1 MKRPRDGGF
10 PRRFSFLKF
19 LRSATPSH
27 TRFEVLPLRTER
39 AAVPRVVLV
48 ALLVVVLACPVALGQ
63 QTERGRPEDASKQQ
77 DEEDKGSDESKAKKD
92 PTSSL
97 SVEVANGGVRLYA
110 VNADAHELFTELAEK
125 TGLQLIV
132 DDTVKR
138 KVTVN
143 LVDKAPREA
152 LDYIVSAYGFSFA
165 EVEGILIVSEGIPK
179 NPSSYLLSDID
190 SVTAKY
196 VQAPQAKSLLPV
208 FLQDHVKINPGQ
220 NSVVLSAPRSVLD
233 KFTDDIQKF
242 DQPAAQITLDVLVV
256 EFTDVDTDTFAAEL
270 GWSKDG
276 LGAFTDSLLG
286 LIGFNSVTDL
296 PRDFFV
302 RLEALISEGKARVR
316 ANPHIST
323 VSGQPASIFIGQQ
336 RFLSTPVTLSDEDE
350 WETRNYIDAGVRL
363 EMTPLTGG
371 EGEIIVEVNQE
382 ISTLSAPDPTT
393 NLPNKSTR
401 SARTIVRVND
411 GQTIVIGGL
420 QQEETRGRRSKIP
433 ILGDIPIIGQFFRS
447 KRIERV
453 KTDLAIFITPRIL
466 TLTGHRPAEEED
478 ALMKQ
483 FGVLGEGQPS
493 APGMQPTETEER

>member
-1 MKRPRDGGF
+1 M
-10 PRRFSFLKF
+10 
-19 LRSATPSH
+19 
-27 TRFEVLPLRTER
+27 RTER
-39 AAVPRVVLV
+39 AVWLSVALAVLV
-48 ALLVVVLACPVALGQ
+48 ITLLAAPVALAQLPAGRGAEDVGNEEE
-63 QTERGRPEDASKQQ
+63 TEASDDPEPARAT
-77 DEEDKGSDESKAKKD
+77 G
-92 PTSSL
+92 SSL
-97 SVEVANGGVRLYA
+97 SVEVTEQGVQLYA

-125 TGLQLIV
+125 AGLQLIV
-132 DDTVKR
+132 DDTVRR

-152 LDYIVSAYGFSFA
+152 LDYIVAAYGFSFA
-165 EVEGILIVSEGIPK
+165 EVEGILVVSEGIPK

-190 SVTAKY
+190 SITAKY

-208 FLQDHVKINPGQ
+208 FLQDHVKINAGQ
-220 NSVVLSAPRSVLD
+220 NAVVLSAPRAVLD

-256 EFTDVDTDTFAAEL
+256 ELTDIDTDTFAAEL
-270 GWSKDG
+270 GWANNG

-296 PRDFFV
+296 PRDFYV
-302 RLEALISEGKARVR
+302 KLEALVTQGKARVR

-350 WETRNYIDAGVRL
+350 WETKNSIDAGVRL

-371 EGEIIVEVNQE
+371 EGEIIVEIDQE

-393 NLPNKSTR
+393 NLPDKSTR
-401 SARTIVRVND
+401 SARTIVRVSD

-420 QQEETRGRRSKIP
+420 RQEETRAHRSKIP
-433 ILGDIPIIGQFFRS
+433 VLGDIPIVGQFFRS
-447 KRIERV
+447 KRTERV
-453 KTDLAIFITPRIL
+453 QTDLAIFVTPRIL
-466 TLTGHRPAEEED
+466 TLTGHRPPEEESEIMQQFDVPAEEGVSTD
-478 ALMKQ
+478 ATP
-483 FGVLGEGQPS
+483 VTEAEQP
-493 APGMQPTETEER
+493 Q

>member
-1 MKRPRDGGF
+1 
-10 PRRFSFLKF
+10 L
-19 LRSATPSH
+19 H
-27 TRFEVLPLRTER
+27 TQRGALPLSVSFVLLPMLIVLLTCPLAVAQER
-39 AAVPRVVLV
+39 AGGPSA
-48 ALLVVVLACPVALGQ
+48 
-63 QTERGRPEDASKQQ
+63 DAGKQG
-77 DEEDKGSDESKAKKD
+77 DGEESKEPEKD
-92 PTSSL
+92 SGSSL
-97 SVEVANGGVRLYA
+97 SVEVADGGVRLYA

-132 DDTVKR
+132 DDTVRR
-138 KVTVN
+138 KVTIN

-152 LDYIVSAYGFSFA
+152 LDYLVSAYGFSFA

-256 EFTDVDTDTFAAEL
+256 EFTDTDMDTFAAEI
-270 GWSKDG
+270 GWANDG
-276 LGAFTDSLLG
+276 LGAFADSLLG
-286 LIGFNSVTDL
+286 LVGFNSVTDL
-296 PRDFFV
+296 PGDFYV
-302 RLEALISEGKARVR
+302 KLEALVSEGKARVR

-350 WETRNYIDAGVRL
+350 YQTRNSIDAGVRL

-371 EGEIIVEVNQE
+371 EGEIIVELSQE

-393 NLPNKSTR
+393 NLPDKSTR

-420 QQEETRGRRSKIP
+420 QQEETRGHRSKIP
-433 ILGDIPIIGQFFRS
+433 VLGDIPIIGQFFRS
-447 KRIERV
+447 KRVERV
-453 KTDLAIFITPRIL
+453 KTDLAIFITPRTL
-466 TLTGHRPAEEED
+466 TLTGHRPPEEES
-478 ALMKQ
+478 AIMEQ
-483 FGVLGEGQPS
+483 FGISGAGESRSSEALPAEAEAEQ
-493 APGMQPTETEER
+493 